1 MLLEFILH
9 NEASKLRG
17 KSVQN
22 HHSLIILSP
31 HHFPRWPL
39 MNNKFELHHG
49 IDNLEWNFNGIV
61 DTGLSKCAGF
71 SFIKKLIEENT
82 LQILVGPLV
91 SNLF

>member
-1 MLLEFILH
+1 
-9 NEASKLRG
+9 
-17 KSVQN
+17 
-22 HHSLIILSP
+22 
-31 HHFPRWPL
+31 